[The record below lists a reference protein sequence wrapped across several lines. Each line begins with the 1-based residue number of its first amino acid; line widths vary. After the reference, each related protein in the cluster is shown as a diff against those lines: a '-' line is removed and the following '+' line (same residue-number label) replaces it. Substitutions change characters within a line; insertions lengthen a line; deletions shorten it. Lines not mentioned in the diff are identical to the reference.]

1 MKNPDLAAGAVPS
14 LAGQHAPWADFS
26 FHGRNGATGI
36 HALMSENLG
45 KPRRPRPVQIACH
58 EWRRMKAVVI
68 AGWMN
73 KLSVNSWGRLQIRVT
88 TLKNAPPQ
96 HQSGAPVPDFA
107 WEI

>member
-1 MKNPDLAAGAVPS
+1 LKNPDLAAGAVPS

-26 FHGRNGATGI
+26 FHGRNSATGI

-88 TLKNAPPQ
+88 TLTNPSPQ
-96 HQSGAPVPDFA
+96 HQSGAPLPDLA
-107 WEI
+107 WKI